1 MYLLIVNQTY
11 LFMFQLNAKT
21 DYGLL
26 IMLELA
32 KSNTITPL
40 SPLAKRLKVSS
51 PYLSQIANS
60 LFKAGLVKS
69 KEGATGGY
77 YLAKSAEEISVW
89 SILAALS
96 GEVKVRCTDTGHK
109 TCPNFRACGLK
120 SAWPLLLEDIK
131 ASLAHRS
138 LADLLDKK
146 I

>member
-1 MYLLIVNQTY
+1 
-11 LFMFQLNAKT
+11 MFQLNAKT

-32 KSNTITPL
+32 AADSITPL

-77 YLAKSAEEISVW
+77 YLARPAKEISVW
-89 SILAALS
+89 SILEALT
-96 GEVKVRCTDTGHK
+96 GEVKVRCTDSGHK
-109 TCPNFRACGLK
+109 TCPNYRACGLK

-131 ASLAHRS
+131 ASLEGRT

>member
-1 MYLLIVNQTY
+1 
-11 LFMFQLNAKT
+11 MFQLNAKT

-32 KSNTITPL
+32 ASNGITPL

-60 LFKAGLVKS
+60 LSKAGLVKS

-77 YLAKSAEEISVW
+77 YLAKSAEKISVW
-89 SILAALS
+89 SILEALS
-96 GEVKVRCTDTGHK
+96 GEVKVRCTDNGRK
-109 TCPNFRACGLK
+109 TCPNYRACGLK

-131 ASLAHRS
+131 ASLIDKT

-146 I
+146 L

>member
-1 MYLLIVNQTY
+1 
-11 LFMFQLNAKT
+11 MFQLNAKT

-40 SPLAKRLKVSS
+40 SPLAKRLHVSS
-51 PYLSQIANS
+51 PYLSQVANS
-60 LFKAGLVKS
+60 LAKADLIKS

-77 YLAKSAEEISVW
+77 YLARPAKDISVW
-89 SILAALS
+89 SILEALT

-120 SAWPLLLEDIK
+120 SAWPLLLDDIK
-131 ASLAHRS
+131 SSLVNKS

-146 I
+146 L

>member
-1 MYLLIVNQTY
+1 
-11 LFMFQLNAKT
+11 MFQLNAKT

-32 KSNTITPL
+32 AADSITPL

-60 LFKAGLVKS
+60 LFKAGLIKS

-77 YLAKSAEEISVW
+77 YLARPAKEISVW
-89 SILAALS
+89 SILEALT
-96 GEVKVRCTDTGHK
+96 GEVKVRCTDSGHK
-109 TCPNFRACGLK
+109 TCPNYRACGLK

-131 ASLAHRS
+131 ASLANRT

-146 I
+146 L